1 MNRKKR
7 QNKRKQKTQNALS
20 EIKEKRDGGAIAIR
34 GFNFQFLYACYQI
47 LSTKDN
53 NYTIRLEGVEDVD
66 ILHNDEYIQVK
77 SSKNSIDASFF
88 NSKGVLKNYLE
99 VYIKDRN
106 SNFLFIHNST
116 IAKGHLESI
125 EKKKFS
131 KKSFE
136 YWKKKIVSL
145 DDGKDVDIQDFLQRI
160 TFKKV
165 DKEVLYKQC
174 KQLLLEKF
182 NLNSGVEEQFL
193 HSLLYHVSLWSE
205 ERKTVNHQDILQVIE
220 LVKDASS
227 KTSTNEAIKNNL
239 ITTVSF
245 NTNDNTTDLGYFD
258 GKAAKPIHIGLGL
271 PVERKEW
278 QSKIQDS
285 VEEYGVTVVKS
296 SSGQGKSTL
305 AWQVAYELKEVGFS
319 VYQLNYSESK
329 ENIESIFDF
338 IETRVKIGQLPLIII
353 DGLDKRVEK
362 WDMLAER
369 IFDLPVKIIV
379 TSREEDWYRY
389 GLDASRAKLNLI
401 DISLLQNEAKSI
413 FGQLRL
419 KNKLHKEVKSWQPIW
434 EKIES
439 KGLLIEYVY
448 LLTHG
453 KMIHERLEQQ
463 IKELNKEKDAKAKIE
478 ILRIV
483 SLADI
488 LNIKIQTR
496 TLISYIQDNVSF
508 ESDRGELYKS
518 LEKEYYLQF
527 DKKYVEGLHP
537 VRSQHLVDI
546 LHQTLSVDDTLIS
559 LLNLIEDNYIY
570 EYFSKIPS
578 LMEDEYLLSELAK
591 GISNKKFTNII
602 SAIDGLMDFEPYSY
616 WQKNREIYDDV
627 YSEGIIQL
635 FVNYNSPFSNSNG
648 LEEINQILKTDN
660 LEYAVKQKNK
670 LTSFTFENT
679 FVFKFCLQLAD
690 ELSTIELNK
699 NSNYNGLGDLSKWL
713 QKTKVD
719 IPEFL
724 TFSDSLLLSELV
736 SREINEAINLYTYC
750 YIAYTKEYLRFIER
764 NKMTLFSILKK
775 KTNSIIVNE
784 KGNKLNI
791 EYLIDQEKM
800 DKLHECSISRIDI
813 FKSIFPNYEK
823 YNTKVIYLPFPN
835 NEVYKF
841 AIENSRKTIPN
852 ESLFDKFDI
861 HLNIIWRK
869 TIMRQYSYESVY
881 EWQRYQSDL
890 RGKFL
895 VFMKECNKLFEYHLE
910 SKPNRNIYPLYQEVF
925 RFMIQEKEFP
935 VNSRRYDEKER
946 FESELKGISNYYFPF
961 KNFIRQFIGII
972 DGTDNRI
979 PLVNLMDVAIKL
991 EKMQES
997 FKKIQDKTY
1006 QYFNMSDIEKEEKFW
1021 VERLLKTVVYF
1032 VETDGKKTQVAKEA
1046 VVQWHD
1052 EKEKEEIEEIT
1063 NILQAFVDKTG
1074 FMIYHSLNVIEK
1086 GNIREF
1092 SIAIEGYEEA
1102 DLEDVLYEL
1111 VDFHMLDIDYINI
1124 IRVHNKE
1131 ASYAFRIPKL
1141 FFEKVQNELDGGE
1154 YEENEFGNPHL
1165 INVTE
1170 KLLET
1175 LNEKITIESQPND
1188 ISKTAFVEI
1197 MYDIWKLTEYRSSLD
1212 AEDEIEN
1219 KWLQKVEL
1227 ELVGQIKNKID
1238 LVSSDEKDFI
1248 FEVIEESVSIS
1259 KEEIVVYMNEKLGIN
1274 V

>member
-7 QNKRKQKTQNALS
+7 KNKTKAKSQDILS

-47 LSTKDN
+47 LSSKDN
-53 NYTIRLEGVEDVD
+53 NYTIGLEGVEDVD

-106 SNFLFIHNST
+106 SNFLFVHNST
-116 IAKGHLESI
+116 ITKGHLASL
-125 EKKKFS
+125 EKKKLS
-131 KKSFE
+131 EKSFE
-136 YWKKKIVSL
+136 YWKKKVENL
-145 DDGKDVDIQDFLQRI
+145 DGGKNIDIQSFLQKI
-160 TFKKV
+160 TFQKV

-193 HSLLYHVSLWSE
+193 NSLLYHVSLWSE
-205 ERKTVNHQDILQVIE
+205 ERKMVKHQDILKVIE

-227 KTSTNEAIKNNL
+227 KTPTNEAIKNNL
-239 ITTVSF
+239 ITSVSF
-245 NTNDNTTDLGYFD
+245 ETHNNTTDLGYFD
-258 GKAAKPIHIGLGL
+258 GKAARPIHIGLGL

-278 QSKIQDS
+278 QSKIKDS
-285 VEEYGVTVVKS
+285 VDEYGVTVVKS

-338 IETRVKIGQLPLIII
+338 IETRVKIGQLPLIVV

-362 WDMLAER
+362 WDILAER

-389 GLDASRAKLNLI
+389 GLDASRAKLNLV

-413 FGQLRL
+413 FGQLKL
-419 KNKLHKEVKSWQPIW
+419 KNKLDKEVKSWQPIW

-463 IKELNKEKDAKAKIE
+463 IKQLNKEKDAKAKIE

-483 SLADI
+483 SLSDI

-496 TLISYIQDNVSF
+496 KLTSYIQDNVSF
-508 ESDRGELYKS
+508 ESDRGELYKN

-527 DKKYVEGLHP
+527 DKKYIEGLHP

-546 LHQTLSVDDTLIS
+546 LHKTLSVDDTLIS

-578 LMEDEYLLSELAK
+578 LMENEYLLSELAK
-591 GISNKKFTNII
+591 GISNKKFTSIV
-602 SAIDGLMDFEPYSY
+602 SAIDGLMDFEPYNY
-616 WQKNREIYDDV
+616 WQKNSEIYDDV
-627 YSEGIIQL
+627 YSEGLIQL
-635 FVNYNSPFSNSNG
+635 FVNFNPPFSDLNT
-648 LEEINQILKTDN
+648 LEEMNKSFKTDTSK
-660 LEYAVKQKNK
+660 YVVKQKK
-670 LTSFTFENT
+670 QLTSFTFKDT
-679 FVFKFCLQLAD
+679 FVYKFCLQLAD
-690 ELSTIELNK
+690 NLNSIELDK
-699 NSNYNGLGDLSKWL
+699 NSNYNGLGDLAKWL
-713 QKTKVD
+713 QKTKVN
-719 IPEFL
+719 IPNLL
-724 TFSDSLLLSELV
+724 TFSDSLLLSELI
-736 SREINEAINLYTYC
+736 SRGINEVINLYTYY
-750 YIAYTKEYLRFIER
+750 YIVYTEEYLRFIDR
-764 NKMTLFSILKK
+764 NKVALFAILKE
-775 KTNSIIVNE
+775 KTNSIIVIEEENE
-784 KGNKLNI
+784 LDI
-791 EYLIDQEKM
+791 RYLIDQEKI
-800 DKLHECSISRIDI
+800 DELNECSVSRINI

-835 NEVYKF
+835 DEIYKF

-852 ESLFDKFDI
+852 ENLFDKFDI
-861 HLNIIWRK
+861 HLNVIWRK

-895 VFMKECNKLFEYHLE
+895 VFMKECNKLFEYLLE
-910 SKPNRNIYPLYQEVF
+910 SKPNRDIYPLYQEVF
-925 RFMIQEKEFP
+925 QLMIQEKEFP
-935 VNSRRYDEKER
+935 VNSRRYDEKEI
-946 FESELKGISNYYFPF
+946 FESELKGINNYYFPF
-961 KNFIRQFIGII
+961 KNFMRQFIGII
-972 DGTDNRI
+972 DGTDTHI
-979 PLVNLMDVAIKL
+979 PLVNLRDVAIKL
-991 EKMQES
+991 DKMQES

-1032 VETDGKKTQVAKEA
+1032 IETNGKKTQVAKEA
-1046 VVQWHD
+1046 VAQWHD
-1052 EKEKEEIEEIT
+1052 KKEKEEIDAIT
-1063 NILQAFVDKTG
+1063 SILQAFVDKTG

-1092 SIAIEGYEEA
+1092 SIAIEGYEEG
-1102 DLEDVLYEL
+1102 DLEDVLFGL
-1111 VDFHMLDIDYINI
+1111 VDFYMVDIDYVNI
-1124 IRVHNKE
+1124 IRVQNKE
-1131 ASYAFRIPKL
+1131 ASYGFRIPKQ

-1154 YEENEFGNPHL
+1154 YEESEFGNPL
-1165 INVTE
+1165 PINITE
-1170 KLLET
+1170 ELLET
-1175 LNEKITIESQPND
+1175 LNEKITIESQPEE
-1188 ISKTAFVEI
+1188 ITKTAFVEI
-1197 MYDIWKLTEYRSSLD
+1197 MYDIWKLTEYRSNLD
-1212 AEDEIEN
+1212 AKNEIEN
-1219 KWLQKVEL
+1219 KWLQKVKL
-1227 ELVGQIKNKID
+1227 ELVGQIKEKID
-1238 LVSSDEKDFI
+1238 LVGSDEKDYI
-1248 FEVIEESVSIS
+1248 LEVIEERVSIS